1 MSDLLSINREVEQV
15 LENKVELLAP
25 AGNFASLKAAIES
38 GADSIY
44 FGVGILNMR
53 SVSAANFELDDMAKL
68 VEMVRMNGK
77 KAYLALNTIL
87 YDHDMSFARKVID
100 LAAYHSLDG
109 IIVSDYAIIPYI
121 SEKGIPV
128 HISTQMNVTN
138 VESVI
143 FHSRYANTVVLS
155 RELTLGQIEH
165 IVKEIKRKQILGP
178 DGKLVRIEVFAHGS
192 LCMAISGKC
201 YLSLH
206 SNNASAN
213 RGACRQNCRKRYEV
227 RDEDGNELLIDNE
240 YIMSPK
246 DLSVLPFLDEVLQTG
261 VKVLKLEGR
270 GRSADY
276 VAMVTKCYRE
286 AIDAY
291 FAREFSQEKVK
302 LWEEKLKT
310 VYNRGFW
317 GGYYLGRNL
326 GEWTKGDAGSH
337 ASMRKVYVG
346 KVEKYYPNIQ
356 VAQFK
361 IETKD
366 VKKGDKMQLI
376 GPEIGVAEFVMEDFR
391 LDNQIVNIAKKGQKI
406 TMPFNKSLGNNDKLY
421 KLVSAESLNQPT

>member
-1 MSDLLSINREVEQV
+1 MSVSSLN
-15 LENKVELLAP
+15 NVELLAP
-25 AGNFASLKAAIES
+25 AGSFAALKAGLEA

-44 FGVGILNMR
+44 FGIGILNMR
-53 SVSAANFELDDMAKL
+53 SVSAANFELEDLPKVM
-68 VEMVRMNGK
+68 EIVRSYGK
-77 KAYLALNTIL
+77 KAYLALNTVL
-87 YDHDMSFARKVID
+87 YDHDMSFARRVID
-100 LAAYHSLDG
+100 LAVECQIDG

-121 SEKGIPV
+121 AERGVPV
-128 HISTQMNVTN
+128 HISTQLNVTN
-138 VESVI
+138 VETVA
-143 FHSRYANTVVLS
+143 FHARYANTVVLS
-155 RELTLGQIEH
+155 RELTLGQVEH
-165 IVKEIKRKQILGP
+165 VVREIKRKQILGP
-178 DGKLVRIEVFAHGS
+178 DGKLVRIEVFAHGA

-206 SNNASAN
+206 SHNASAN

-246 DLSVLPFLDEVLQTG
+246 DLAILPFLDEVLQTG
-261 VKVLKLEGR
+261 VQVLKLEGR

-276 VAMVTKCYRE
+276 VAMVTRCYRE

-291 FAREFSQEKVK
+291 QAGTFTQEKVAA
-302 LWEEKLKT
+302 WEERLKT

-326 GEWTKGDAGSH
+326 GEWTQGNAGSR
-337 ASMRKVYVG
+337 ATLRKIYVG
-346 KVEKYYPNIQ
+346 KAEKYYPNIQ

-361 IETKD
+361 IETREI
-366 VKKGDKMQLI
+366 KKGDKMQLI
-376 GPEIGVAEFVMEDFR
+376 GPEIGIAEFVMDAFR
-391 LDNQIVNIAKKGQKI
+391 ADNQVVEVAKKGQRI
-406 TMPFNKSLGNNDKLY
+406 TFTFNKAVGNNDKLY